1 MRHRMRPPSGKL
13 SQQIRAANAEVQGRL
28 DALLEADRF
37 GPTPSHKGGLLPPLQ
52 EAKRDL
58 GKVRA
63 HTTLAPNP
71 SALSVTPL
79 TLFALA
85 S

>member
-58 GKVRA
+58 GKVR
-63 HTTLAPNP
+63 
-71 SALSVTPL
+71 VVEQ
-79 TLFALA
+79 FANHVQPHFA
-85 S
+85 IPRA